1 MPISRRNVGRPKKT
15 QPNESDQP
23 ATHRFFSL
31 VISDADRAQEKDV
44 TIDERDD
51 EPVNRSSKKRKVF
64 LESDDSDDDF
74 SDADRAQ
81 EKDVTIDE
89 RDDEPVNRSSKK
101 RKVFLES
108 DDSDDDFGIV
118 IENRQSHV
126 AAEKG
131 DTEDNINE
139 APSSSIPHK
148 SIYLY
153 QANIPSTS
161 MVSPLPDISRAINST
176 ALKYLS
182 DAELGRLAA
191 QHSRQTETSGGQVT
205 VILVG
210 VCRDDG
216 GQPQGVTGNE
226 GQGQDVAS
234 NEGEQEH
241 GDTDEF
247 TLDSNHNEEGH
258 MIVLKLKRKK

>member
-64 LESDDSDDDF
+64 F
-74 SDADRAQ
+74 
-81 EKDVTIDE
+81 
-89 RDDEPVNRSSKK
+89 
-101 RKVFLES
+101 ES

-161 MVSPLPDISRAINST
+161 MVSPLPDIIHAINST

-191 QHSRQTETSGGQVT
+191 QHSRQTETSGGQVSYWLEF
-205 VILVG
+205 V
-210 VCRDDG
+210 
-216 GQPQGVTGNE
+216 E
-226 GQGQDVAS
+226 MMVAS
-234 NEGEQEH
+234 H
-241 GDTDEF
+241 R
-247 TLDSNHNEEGH
+247 
-258 MIVLKLKRKK
+258 VLLVMRGKDRMLLAMRVSRNMVIQMSLLWIQTITRRGT